1 MLAVAVLQPCA
12 DHDRASGEGVG
23 PQEYTLI
30 KMQVLE
36 LKGAL
41 AALEGTAQ
49 AAAHLLHGAG
59 GVVGLCLKSACWNAG
74 QGNVFLLAATLRPE
88 TMYGQTNC
96 FVLPEGDY
104 GAYEVVGGDVLIV
117 SERAARGLAYQSL
130 TPEWGVAKS
139 LVNLKGSDLLGLPL
153 KAPNATYER
162 VYTLPLMTISMGK
175 GTGVVTSVPS
185 DAPDD
190 YAALKELK
198 DKPLWR
204 EKFGLTADMV
214 DPFDVVPIIGT

>member
-1 MLAVAVLQPCA
+1 MRTRTLLLSPSSSLTLYNRLFSHSPPLIRTLSPSHPPPCIA
-12 DHDRASGEGVG
+12 CT
-23 PQEYTLI
+23 QL
-30 KMQVLE
+30 VLE
-36 LKGAL
+36 PYPEGSPLRCPAL
-41 AALEGTAQ
+41 AG
-49 AAAHLLHGAG
+49 
-59 GVVGLCLKSACWNAG
+59 KK
-74 QGNVFLLAATLRPE
+74 VFLAPATLRPE

-104 GAYEVVGGDVLIV
+104 GAYEVVGGDVLII
-117 SERAARGLAYQSL
+117 SDRAARGLAHQSL
-130 TPEWGVAKS
+130 TPEWGVAPS

-204 EKFGLTADMV
+204 EKFGLTAEMV
-214 DPFDVVPIIGT
+214 DPFEVVPIIG

>member
-1 MLAVAVLQPCA
+1 MNSSLT
-12 DHDRASGEGVG
+12 DHLSVNCSIHIVQR
-23 PQEYTLI
+23 
-30 KMQVLE
+30 VLE
-36 LKGAL
+36 PYPDNSPLKCAAL
-41 AALEGTAQ
+41 AGKK
-49 AAAHLLHGAG
+49 
-59 GVVGLCLKSACWNAG
+59 VY
-74 QGNVFLLAATLRPE
+74 LAPATLRPE

-104 GAYEVVGGDVLIV
+104 GAFEINTGEVLII
-117 SERAARGLAYQSL
+117 SARAARGLAHQGYMSN
-130 TPEWGVAKS
+130 WGVAQS
-139 LVNLKGSDLLGLPL
+139 LVDLKGTDLLGLPL
-153 KAPNATYER
+153 QAPNAQYER

-204 EKFGLTADMV
+204 EKLGLTAEMV
-214 DPFDVVPIIGT
+214 EPFEVVPIIGQYHH

>member
-1 MLAVAVLQPCA
+1 
-12 DHDRASGEGVG
+12 
-23 PQEYTLI
+23 
-30 KMQVLE
+30 
-36 LKGAL
+36 
-41 AALEGTAQ
+41 
-49 AAAHLLHGAG
+49 
-59 GVVGLCLKSACWNAG
+59 
-74 QGNVFLLAATLRPE
+74 
-88 TMYGQTNC
+88 MYGQTNC

-104 GAYEVVGGDVLIV
+104 GAFEVVGGDVLII
-117 SERAARGLAYQSL
+117 SERSARGLAYQGL

-139 LVNLKGSDLLGLPL
+139 LVNMKGSDLLGLPL
-153 KAPNATYER
+153 KAPNAVYER

-204 EKFGLTADMV
+204 EKLGLTSEMV
-214 DPFDVVPIIGT
+214 EPFEVVPIIGQSVYFLTSVLLIYSSYLYVHQTCMCLISHVLPSSSLFRRRVLVLVVSFLQKFLVMALPLPSKCASV

>member
-1 MLAVAVLQPCA
+1 
-12 DHDRASGEGVG
+12 
-23 PQEYTLI
+23 
-30 KMQVLE
+30 MQLVLE
-36 LKGAL
+36 PYPEGSPLRCPAL
-41 AALEGTAQ
+41 AG
-49 AAAHLLHGAG
+49 
-59 GVVGLCLKSACWNAG
+59 KKI
-74 QGNVFLLAATLRPE
+74 FLAPATLRPE

-96 FVLPEGDY
+96 FVLPEGAY
-104 GAYEVVGGDVLIV
+104 GAFEVVGGDVLIV
-117 SERAARGLAYQSL
+117 SERAARGLAYQGL

-139 LVNLKGSDLLGLPL
+139 LVDLKGSDLLGLAL

-162 VYTLPLMTISMGK
+162 VYTLPLMTISIGK

-204 EKFGLTADMV
+204 EKFGLTAEMV
-214 DPFDVVPIIGT
+214 DPFEVVPIIGT